1 MDLSFGCGIALS
13 LGVMPQMNRQTMRNP
28 YNRAEALM
36 SRSLEDQRRAPRTPV
51 CLSAIVSSESPDFF
65 EQPALLRDM
74 SDSGLFFYCKF
85 EPPAGTQVTVRFNT
99 LNEGEPSRMLL
110 HGTVVRVVR
119 YPGAATGIAIQLLST
134 KPQ

>member
-1 MDLSFGCGIALS
+1 
-13 LGVMPQMNRQTMRNP
+13 MPQTNRQTMRNP

-51 CLSAIVSSESPDFF
+51 CLSAIVSSDSPDFF

-74 SDSGLFFYCKF
+74 SDSGLFFYCKL
-85 EPPAGTQVTVRFNT
+85 EPPAGTQVTIRFNT
-99 LNEGEPSRMLL
+99 MNEGEPNRMLL
-110 HGTVVRVVR
+110 HGTVVRIVR